1 MSQFVASSPI
11 HRFTDQAKRARPTPP
26 NLTAPAH
33 QTPGRRDLSR
43 LPKAHLHLHF
53 TGAMR
58 PQTLIDLANEQ
69 GVRLPSHL
77 LAIDPLKVPA
87 DGRGWFRFQRSYD
100 SARHLV
106 RSESAMRRIVREAV
120 EDDA

>member
-11 HRFTDQAKRARPTPP
+11 RRFTDQVKRARPTQP
-26 NLTAPAH
+26 NLTVTAH

-58 PQTLIDLANEQ
+58 PQTLIDLADEQ

-77 LAIDPLKVPA
+77 LSIDPVKVPA
-87 DGRGWFRFQRSYD
+87 DAS
-100 SARHLV
+100 SVKL
-106 RSESAMRRIVREAV
+106 
-120 EDDA
+120 